1 MIVMYEK
8 LIAFARNSLV
18 KQLAAVGQEYEIKR
32 FPKNDFGEPLISGDL
47 LDVCI
52 VTAIYHDSHGGYSS
66 QNLSDG
72 AKVTKI
78 VQPML
83 LCLKEDC
90 SDVEKDDLVF
100 IQQQQY
106 KIIAIKDINNYDFA
120 CDILLEAYYG

>member
-1 MIVMYEK
+1 MVMIEK
-8 LIAFARNSLV
+8 LIAFARNSLA
-18 KQLAAVGQEYEIKR
+18 KELAAIGQEYEVKR
-32 FPKNDFGEPLISGDL
+32 VPKNDFGEPLISGDL
-47 LDVCI
+47 LDVCT
-52 VTAIYHDSHGGYSS
+52 VKAIYHDSHGGYST

-106 KIIAIKDINNYDFA
+106 KIIAIKDVNNYDFA